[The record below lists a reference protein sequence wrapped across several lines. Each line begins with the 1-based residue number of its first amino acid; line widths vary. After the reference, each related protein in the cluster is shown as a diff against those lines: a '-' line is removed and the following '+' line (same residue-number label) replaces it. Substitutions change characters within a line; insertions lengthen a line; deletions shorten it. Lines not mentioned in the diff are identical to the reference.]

1 MTGSVIKRKNGSYL
15 IRISLGRDSTGKRLY
30 HTETVND
37 TKKEAERRC
46 RELVAQFER
55 GGVVS
60 QDKVSLNVYLREWL
74 EVAKKPKISAR
85 TLGDYADVL
94 ERYVEKGIGRLPLSK
109 VTVLHVQG
117 LYAEMND
124 NGLSGLTIRNLHSV
138 LNQAFKQAVRWRKL
152 SYNPAADVELPSRKR
167 QNIIRAFT
175 KEQALIFLRTVDGKP
190 KGLLFEVALHS
201 GMRPGEYLG
210 MTWDCVDW
218 EAGTVRVEKAVTR
231 PKGQKPFLGP
241 PKTPESRR
249 TIPLPQ
255 SLMKKLRVHRTEQ
268 LQERLLAGAR
278 WEDLDLVFPNSLGR
292 IQNERNLTQRYFKT
306 SLKEAE
312 LSKEFRLYDLRHTCA
327 TLLLL
332 ANENV
337 KVVSERLGHAS
348 VRLTLDTYQHVLPS
362 MQKQATET
370 LANMLES

>member
-1 MTGSVIKRKNGSYL
+1 MTGSVIKRKNGYL
-15 IRISLGRDSTGKRLY
+15 IRISLGRDANGKRLY

-74 EVAKKPKISAR
+74 KVAKKPKISAR

-117 LYAEMND
+117 LYAEMNEK
-124 NGLSGLTIRNLHSV
+124 GLSGLTIRNLHSV
-138 LNQAFKQAVRWRKL
+138 LNQAFKQAVRWRKI
-152 SYNPAADVELPSRKR
+152 SFNPAADVELPTRKR
-167 QNIIRAFT
+167 RRVIRAFT
-175 KEQALIFLRTVDGKP
+175 KEQAITFLVTVEGKP

-218 EAGTVRVEKAVTR
+218 DAGTVRMEKAVIR

-249 TIPLPQ
+249 TIPLPA
-255 SLMKKLRVHRTEQ
+255 SLMRKLRAHRTDQ
-268 LQERLLAGAR
+268 LQERLLAGSG
-278 WEDLDLVFPNSLGR
+278 WVDLNLVFPNSLGK
-292 IQNERNLTQRYFKT
+292 IQNERNLTQRYFKAA
-306 SLKEAE
+306 LKEAG

-337 KVVSERLGHAS
+337 KVVAERLGHAS

-362 MQKQATET
+362 MQEQATQK
-370 LANMLES
+370 LANLLES